1 MGGCWSSKS
10 DGDRSTAY
18 VRSSF
23 RDERTHRVPEVRP
36 EKLKPLYGEYRCG
49 RCKNFW
55 TSRLSWPNKYQQC
68 KRCKSYVH
76 PKIRGNYGLLTTNVA
91 MKSAWSILESFV
103 RCAKKWENTV
113 QRIHHNNDNLLSS
126 PYLLKR
132 T

>member
-10 DGDRSTAY
+10 DGGRSTAY

-76 PKIRGNYGLLTTNVA
+76 PKNQRELRPTDYKRGYEVGLEHPREFCE
-91 MKSAWSILESFV
+91 MCKKMGKY
-103 RCAKKWENTV
+103 CATY
-113 QRIHHNNDNLLSS
+113 S
-126 PYLLKR
+126 PQ
-132 T
+132 